1 MKKLLK
7 TAGDLLPTTL
17 VVLGAVAVS
26 VGIAMIYLPAG
37 IIAAGILAAAG
48 GVLLIQG
55 GGEDNEQSP

>member
-37 IIAAGILAAAG
+37 IVATGVLAAIG
-48 GVLLIQG
+48 GVLMIKG
-55 GGEDNEQSP
+55 GDKNE